1 MLHAGSLHTQLFS
14 QYGPTMPQLLQRAG
28 FKTKTV
34 EFVSQHDSEWKQLN
48 LDVPYDTLFEIPQEL
63 KDFIRAD
70 YVIYMSLREFSRQD
84 QEEMQ
89 QAIEQMG
96 GVDDGCVLDP
106 DNPVCRVHIRSG
118 RK

>member
-1 MLHAGSLHTQLFS
+1 
-14 QYGPTMPQLLQRAG
+14 MPQLLQRAG